1 MRALLTAFVS
11 LFLLAAPLVTV
22 QAGEPGLIV
31 GTWEFQ
37 DEAAGTI
44 ETRTFGPDKTY
55 MQETRQGDRVTA
67 SIDGTY
73 EVGDHNLVVK
83 VLSADPPDVEIGSTI
98 SAGVISVDDKTL
110 VLNANGEEI
119 QGKRL
124 GPAPSN

>member
-11 LFLLAAPLVTV
+11 LFFLAAPLY
-22 QAGEPGLIV
+22 AADEASLIV

-55 MQETRQGDRVTA
+55 MQETRKGEAVTA

-83 VLSADPPDVEIGSTI
+83 VESADPPDVEIGSTI
-98 SAGVISVDDKTL
+98 SAGIISIDDKTL
-110 VLNANGEEI
+110 VLNADGQEM

-124 GPAPSN
+124 SPAPSN